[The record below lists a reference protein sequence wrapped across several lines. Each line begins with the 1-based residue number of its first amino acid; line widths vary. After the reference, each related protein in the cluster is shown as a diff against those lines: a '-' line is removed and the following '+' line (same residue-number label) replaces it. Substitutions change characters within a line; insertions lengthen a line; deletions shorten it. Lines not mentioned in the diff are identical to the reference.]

1 MLPLKWYNKPIMN
14 PISYI
19 RETIVELKKVQWPTR
34 QATLKLTGIVI
45 GISALVAV
53 YIGGLDYLFTNIL
66 TLVVNR

>member
-1 MLPLKWYNKPIMN
+1 MN

-19 RETIVELKKVQWPTR
+19 RETIIELKKVQWPTR

-53 YIGGLDYLFTNIL
+53 YVGGLDYLFTNLL
-66 TLVVNR
+66 TLIVNR

>member
-1 MLPLKWYNKPIMN
+1 MN